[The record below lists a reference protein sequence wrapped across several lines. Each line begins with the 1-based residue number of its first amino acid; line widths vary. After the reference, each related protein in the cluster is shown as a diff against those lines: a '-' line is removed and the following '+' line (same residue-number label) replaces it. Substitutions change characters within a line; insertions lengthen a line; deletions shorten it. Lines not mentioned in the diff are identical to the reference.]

1 MDVILYYSWLHSV
14 VVHTLAWPS
23 ARSLET
29 GRASFVKLYELKTCR
44 ATHCVNPLCDKEAA

>member
-14 VVHTLAWPS
+14 VVHTLT
-23 ARSLET
+23 RSLET

-44 ATHCVNPLCDKEAA
+44 ATHCVNPSCDKEAA